1 MFFINFQQT
10 PAFDLLHGA
19 ACFQLSFLA
28 IAMRSRTV
36 GMGTGA
42 PTGGALG
49 MGPSVCHQKACR
61 TGISDLAAELACR
74 THGRTPG
81 VQIGQYVNAYCDD
94 KELLLMQQL
103 GCEW

>member
-19 ACFQLSFLA
+19 ACFQLSLA
-28 IAMRSRTV
+28 IAIRPLIV

-42 PTGGALG
+42 PIGGALG
-49 MGPSVCHQKACR
+49 MGPSVFHPKACR

-81 VQIGQYVNAYCDD
+81 VQIRLENESLTRNFSRRAAPRTP
-94 KELLLMQQL
+94 
-103 GCEW
+103 